1 LRPLLVA
8 SIVAATLAGTAVPGR
23 DARAQQI
30 APRVSLVLRGHLL
43 PASIG
48 DGRDELA
55 VVTARLPGGAA
66 ALRTL
71 GFDARPLGGDVAGLR
86 LSRSELQRLARV
98 PGLAQLDERRL
109 LHPLLDQAA
118 GLVGAPG
125 ARMESGL
132 DGSGVLVGI
141 VDTGADVRHADLRGA
156 DGSTHV
162 ETLLDLSLTDDGR
175 HDADVGNFGGK
186 IWTRDDIDAALD
198 AEAAGMSPAV
208 PLDTKDTAGHG
219 THVAG
224 IVGSTGLATGN
235 SLPAGR
241 YVGIAPGAH
250 LVTAKAAR
258 TGNQFTDDDVLTAC
272 RFTVARAQ
280 ALGLPMVVN
289 LSIGGGG
296 GAHDGSS
303 NLEQALDALFPVD
316 QPGLA
321 LVAAAGN
328 EGLTDRHAAG
338 ATLSGSTEIPVQID
352 RSAATSGEVAIDLYA
367 SRPVSISIISPSG
380 RVLGPI
386 KAGDSNQ
393 ADLGD
398 EGTAAI
404 DHTPAVRSDG
414 RQQSG
419 LIIAGPVG
427 SGVPAGG
434 TWRIRVAGTQ
444 ARWDLWITET
454 PGNFDV
460 ARFSDHISE
469 DDRLALPGTAQ
480 SAISVASFVSRSGW
494 TDLAGEVIDRGLI
507 VGEPSL
513 FSAPGPSADGR
524 FVPDLAAPGEFI
536 ISSLSADAHP
546 DQSTSD
552 FFVGPSDPDF
562 AWADDGQHGV
572 LRGTSQAA
580 PFVAGTAALLF
591 QADPT
596 LTGTQVREL
605 LRASARDSGAG
616 WSERLGFGA
625 LDVQAALD
633 LTRGQWGTS
642 VDAGRSSVG
651 VSLDALPPGEG
662 ITTVSVTP
670 RDSTG
675 RAVGPGRS
683 VDISVSAG
691 EPAGPVVDAGEGRYQ
706 RAIVAHATRGQIGV
720 VSATVDGLALSAHP
734 NIYYVWSRDEIGRQF
749 SAGGGCTP
757 FGPPGGGLF
766 LVVATVLFA
775 TFLAGRRSKRLRG

>member
-8 SIVAATLAGTAVPGR
+8 TVALVVVTLSGR
-23 DARAQQI
+23 AHAQQI
-30 APRVSLVLRGHLL
+30 APRVSLVLHGHL
-43 PASIG
+43 PPSSIG

-66 ALRTL
+66 ALRAL
-71 GFDARPLGGDVAGLR
+71 GFDARPLGGEVAGLR
-86 LSRSELQRLARV
+86 LGRAELQRLARV

-118 GLVGAPG
+118 ALVGAPG

-132 DGSGVLVGI
+132 DGTGVLVGI
-141 VDTGADVRHADLRGA
+141 VDTGADLRHADLRGA
-156 DGSTHV
+156 DGSTHIESV
-162 ETLLDLSLTDDGR
+162 LDLSLTNDGR
-175 HDADVGNFGGK
+175 HDADVGDFGGE
-186 IWTRDDIDAALD
+186 IWTRDEIQAALD
-198 AEAAGMSPAV
+198 AEAAGMSPQT
-208 PLDTKDTAGHG
+208 PLDTKDLAGHG

-235 SLPAGR
+235 NLPAGR
-241 YVGIAPGAH
+241 YVGIAPGAQ
-250 LVTAKAAR
+250 LVIAKAAR

-328 EGLTDRHAAG
+328 DGLTDRHAAG
-338 ATLSGSTEIPVQID
+338 ATLSGSTEIPLEID
-352 RSAATSGEVAIDLYA
+352 RSSATSGQLAIDLFA
-367 SRPVSISIISPSG
+367 SQAVSISIVSPSG
-380 RVLGPI
+380 QVLGPI
-386 KAGDSNQ
+386 APGQTNQ
-393 ADLGD
+393 TDFGD

-404 DHTPAVRSDG
+404 DHTPAVLADG

-419 LIIAGPVG
+419 LVIAGPAS
-427 SGVPAGG
+427 SGAPAAG
-434 TWRIRVAGTQ
+434 TWRIRVAGAQ

-454 PGNFDV
+454 PGNLDV
-460 ARFSDHISE
+460 ARFVDHISE
-469 DDRLALPGTAQ
+469 DDRLALPGTAT

-494 TDLAGEVIDRGLI
+494 TDLAGEVIDRGI
-507 VGEPSL
+507 VVGEASL

-536 ISSLSADAHP
+536 ISSLSRDAHP
-546 DQSTSD
+546 DQPNSD

-591 QADPT
+591 QANPT
-596 LTGTQVREL
+596 LTGTQIREL
-605 LRASARDSGAG
+605 LRASARDTGAG
-616 WSERLGFGA
+616 WSQRLGFGT
-625 LDVQAALD
+625 LDVQAAVD
-633 LTRGQWGTS
+633 VARGQWGGA
-642 VDAGRSSVG
+642 VDADRSSVG

-670 RDSTG
+670 RDSSG
-675 RAVGPGRS
+675 RPVGPGRS

-691 EPAGPVVDAGEGRYQ
+691 QPAGPVVDAGQGRYQ
-706 RAIVAHATRGQIGV
+706 RAIVAHATRGQVGA
-720 VSATVDGLALSAHP
+720 VSATVDGVALAAHP
-734 NIYYVWSRDEIGRQF
+734 NIYYVWSRDEIGRQL
-749 SAGGGCTP
+749 SPGGGCTP

-766 LVVATVLFA
+766 FVVATLFVV
-775 TFLAGRRSKRLRG
+775 GRSKRLRG